1 MTAAINLIRCWSG
14 GWIGHR
20 RSTFI
25 ALRIFLLMPNRTPF
39 IRSCAIALVALS
51 VSTVFA
57 QPAPAAREYKYKTP
71 KLDRAQVDALLAK
84 PEKLFII
91 DLRRPDELTK
101 IGGFPAYFSVQ
112 SADLPNRL
120 ALIPKDREILTL
132 SNHAG
137 RAGAAGD
144 LLSSKGF
151 KVAGAAGVQNYE
163 EEGGTLTRIAPP
175 APKPAD
181 TTAAK

>member
-1 MTAAINLIRCWSG
+1 MSIRTAL
-14 GWIGHR
+14 
-20 RSTFI
+20 
-25 ALRIFLLMPNRTPF
+25 
-39 IRSCAIALVALS
+39 IRSCATAMFALS
-51 VSTVFA
+51 VTCAFA
-57 QPAPAAREYKYKTP
+57 QTAPAASAPAAQEYKYKTP
-71 KLDRAQVDALLAK
+71 KLDRAKIDALLAR

-91 DLRRPDELTK
+91 DLRRPDELTR

-120 ALIPKDREILTL
+120 ALIPKDREILTV

-151 KVAGAAGVQNYE
+151 KVVGAAGVQNYE
-163 EEGGTLTRIAPP
+163 EEGGKLTRIEPSQ
-175 APKPAD
+175 PKLK
-181 TTAAK
+181 TATK